1 MNDRDHELLAL
12 AGWLAAH
19 PANRG
24 GADKS
29 FVVAGV
35 RRLRRL
41 AFMPRVLVGIGPDR
55 SKHRVPTPEE
65 LAWPVVTQPI
75 DDVLAVCR
83 AFEEAAVR
91 YLVIGV
97 FGIHLHV
104 LRRGG
109 EAIPTE
115 DCDLMLPRDATTL
128 GSALRILS
136 RMGFELEAGGEP
148 LIDPD
153 DVIVAGVLRSRAV
166 VRARRGDALFDLMTH
181 SPSLDFEVL
190 WRESLPYVVEG
201 LTLHVAPVEALVR
214 SKLAAGRT
222 KDLLFLERFREL
234 IEDLQARERRQRG
247 S

>member
-1 MNDRDHELLAL
+1 MSPRDHELLAL
-12 AGWLAAH
+12 AGWLASH
-19 PANRG
+19 PANVD
-24 GADKS
+24 GADKG

-41 AFMPRVLVGIGPDR
+41 GFMPRVLVGIGPDS
-55 SKHRVPTPEE
+55 SKNRVPAPEE

-83 AFEEAAVR
+83 AFEEAGVR

-115 DCDLMLPRDATTL
+115 DCDLMLPRDGAAL
-128 GSALRILS
+128 GSALRILGA
-136 RMGFELEAGGEP
+136 MGFELEAGGEP
-148 LIDPD
+148 LVDPD
-153 DVIVAGVLRSRAV
+153 EVILAGILRSRAV
-166 VRARRGDALFDLMTH
+166 VRARRGDALFDLVSGTV
-181 SPSLDFEVL
+181 SLDFEAL
-190 WRESLPYVVEG
+190 WLQHRQFVVEG
-201 LTLHVAPVEALVR
+201 QTLHVAPVEALVR
-214 SKLAAGRT
+214 SRLAAGRT

-234 IEDLQARERRQRG
+234 IEDLQARERRERG